1 MERPHIQGD
10 EVDCRAAVAAYIQRA
25 EELLDEAVGVREQ
38 VVAWEDSGFSPW
50 GEAATIE
57 NDWAREV
64 RLWFKGARD
73 AMSRYLG
80 KQLQEVLPV
89 VEVGIPLATAKPG
102 HAIDLDKGEP
112 WLRDAPTELQGLQ
125 RALG

>member
-1 MERPHIQGD
+1 MKRPRIYGD
-10 EVDCRAAVAAYIQRA
+10 EAHCRATVASYIQRA
-25 EELLDEAVGVREQ
+25 EELLRQAVGVLER
-38 VVAWEDSGFSPW
+38 VVALTGSQDFPP

-64 RLWFKGARD
+64 RLWFKGARE
-73 AMSRYLG
+73 AMRQYLEE
-80 KQLQEVLPV
+80 QLQDVLPV

-112 WLRDAPTELQGLQ
+112 WLRDALEELRGLQ